1 MSIPCELDDATRLLR
16 ATRTHCAI
24 GAAFLALQL
33 FGNLYEQVV
42 TNVAAIA
49 APEAGSV
56 VDELAPGS
64 PLFYYLPWAPAGVVL
79 VVALALRLPRLGA
92 PSWVV
97 RRVHWACSALGVA
110 VAVKVVLITHVNPR
124 FRDPTTDVGDLR
136 EWAVTWPSAT
146 ARRSSPS
153 VPRSSCCCR
162 GVPGCSMA
170 PSSHSCRTGLTGPVP
185 CSRSTQ
191 LPAAPQWLVH
201 PARSLCTAGVLADF
215 PSSALWP
222 TTLLRAAMIE

>member
-49 APEAGSV
+49 APEVGGV

-79 VVALALRLPRLGA
+79 VVVLALRLPRLGA

-97 RRVHWACSALGVA
+97 RRVHWACAAVGVA
-110 VAVKVVLITHVNPR
+110 VAVKGVLIIHVNPR
-124 FRDPTTDVGDLR
+124 FRDPTTDVGDVR
-136 EWAVTWPSAT
+136 EWAVTWAFGNGT
-146 ARRSSPS
+146 AILAVGAALVLLLSWRARLLDGA
-153 VPRSSCCCR
+153 V
-162 GVPGCSMA
+162 VITTA
-170 PSSHSCRTGLTGPVP
+170 E
-185 CSRSTQ
+185 
-191 LPAAPQWLVH
+191 PA
-201 PARSLCTAGVLADF
+201 
-215 PSSALWP
+215 
-222 TTLLRAAMIE
+222 